1 MASSLSRFEPASARP
16 SLFAGGDLTEMV
28 SELTRDVEQLDSL
41 VDRQRQL
48 LQKRTGDGAKA
59 ERQWRQIRAR
69 AGTLTTKVHAIL
81 HEFTPPVPNN

>member
-1 MASSLSRFEPASARP
+1 MASSLSRFEPVSARP
-16 SLFAGGDLTEMV
+16 PLFADGELTEMV

-41 VDRQRQL
+41 VDSRRQL

-69 AGTLTTKVHAIL
+69 AGTITTRVHAIL
-81 HEFTPPVPNN
+81 HEIDLPVADN